1 MSNPYRDRL
10 LTIGVLSN
18 GRTRTRVREDRAD
31 NGERRKHSTDELGN
45 TTTEWSS
52 DRQDVTIRPTTVQG
66 RTSVHKS

>member
-10 LTIGVLSN
+10 LTISVLSG
-18 GRTRTRVREDRAD
+18 GRTRTQVREDRAD

-45 TTTEWSS
+45 TITEWSS